1 MERVGRENGILFS
14 FGSKIGNSRDCHRL
28 VLEFARPKGWQVEKH
43 FIEKIFEWH
52 FERDADITSHRDLA
66 KMAMDAGVV
75 QSSEEEALAFL
86 RAEKHSQE
94 VHDLVAQA
102 KENGV
107 MHVPTFEIHGRRIE
121 GAEDASVF
129 YEALAGAKEDDRV
142 QVVKGCA
149 C

>member
-14 FGSKIGNSRDCHRL
+14 FSSKIGNSRDCHRL
-28 VLEFARPKGWQVEKH
+28 VLEFARPKGWQTEKL

-66 KMAMDAGVV
+66 KMAMDAGIV
-75 QSSEEEALAFL
+75 QSEEEALAFL
-86 RAEKHSQE
+86 RGRKHTE
-94 VHDLVAQA
+94 DVDGLVAQA

-129 YEALAGAKEDDRV
+129 YEALAGVKEDNRMVAGNDN
-142 QVVKGCA
+142 A